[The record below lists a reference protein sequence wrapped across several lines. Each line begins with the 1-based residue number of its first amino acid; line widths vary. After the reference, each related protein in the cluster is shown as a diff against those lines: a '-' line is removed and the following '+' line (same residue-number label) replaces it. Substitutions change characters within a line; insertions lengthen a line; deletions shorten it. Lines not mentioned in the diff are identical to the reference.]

1 MEDISLHILDIAEN
15 SVNAGAKKVE
25 VSIKEDKAADR
36 FTLRIE
42 DDGKGITAKKIA
54 DPYFTG
60 KTGKKF
66 GLGIPLLAQAARECD
81 GRISIDSRKPRG
93 TSITADFRMSHADM
107 KPLGDVGSTI
117 AVLACGH
124 PETDFMVRY
133 ERDGS
138 EFSLDT
144 GQLREKLGGVP
155 LFAPMVFKYIKDEI
169 NEGIRRTRDEG

>member
-15 SVNAGAKKVE
+15 SVSAGATKVE
-25 VSIKEDKAADR
+25 VSIKVDMAEDR
-36 FTLRIE
+36 FTLKIE
-42 DDGKGITAKKIA
+42 DDGKGIPAKKIA

-60 KTGKKF
+60 KSGKRF
-66 GLGIPLLAQAARECD
+66 GLGIPLLVQAARECD
-81 GRISIDSRKPRG
+81 GSVAIDTRKPHG
-93 TSITADFRMSHADM
+93 ASIKADFRLSHADM

-124 PETDFMVRY
+124 PETDFLLRY